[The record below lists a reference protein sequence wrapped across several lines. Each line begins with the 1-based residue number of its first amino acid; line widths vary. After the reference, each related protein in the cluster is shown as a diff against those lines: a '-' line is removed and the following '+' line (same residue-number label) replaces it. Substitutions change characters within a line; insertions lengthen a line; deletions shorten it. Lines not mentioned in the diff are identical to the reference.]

1 MEEKLKSMQKKG
13 SNDLS
18 DIILEKSAKKT
29 EKTKKIMLLL
39 ASLVLFFLIVLI
51 IVKMLNKDTTP
62 ESTIA
67 TQPTQITPIES
78 TTQTTQ
84 ESEDALFSASENE
97 NKENEQL
104 FTKEP
109 IIEQDSETDL
119 KFEEM
124 VRKLKEQD
132 EQQSTTTTNVAKTEE
147 PTKIEEEPSAIS
159 EPAIRQS
166 EPIVTQTQPISTPEI
181 VEPTV
186 IPTQKTTPIQERVI
200 VESKEFVKP
209 IEYKKSHKKEWKPL
223 AKKPISYPQARTKP
237 KHNNISSSFDTPSG
251 YFVQVGATSRAF
263 PDQNFLNKVR
273 NSGYDYIIHNVVIKG
288 RTIKKILVGPYKN
301 RASASNALGNIK
313 TRINPSAY
321 IYRIK

>member
-51 IVKMLNKDTTP
+51 IVKMLNKDTIP
-62 ESTIA
+62 ESNIA
-67 TQPTQITPIES
+67 QPTQITPIDS
-78 TTQTTQ
+78 TTQPEVTQ
-84 ESEDALFSASENE
+84 ESEDALFSATENNNRE
-97 NKENEQL
+97 SEQL
-104 FTKEP
+104 FTQDP
-109 IIEQDSETDL
+109 IIEQNSDTDL

-132 EQQSTTTTNVAKTEE
+132 EQQSNPQVATTQQPVVTV
-147 PTKIEEEPSAIS
+147 PPEEEPSVIS
-159 EPAIRQS
+159 QPV
-166 EPIVTQTQPISTPEI
+166 VTQTTTIPTPEI
-181 VEPTV
+181 VQPTTKT
-186 IPTQKTTPIQERVI
+186 IPEQERV
-200 VESKEFVKP
+200 VVTSKEFTEP
-209 IEYKKSHKKEWKPL
+209 IEYKEKPKKEWKPL
-223 AKKPISYPQARTKP
+223 AKKPISYPQTKTKP
-237 KHNNISSSFDTPSG
+237 KHQSVSNSFNTPSG

-273 NSGYDYIIHNVVIKG
+273 NSGYDYIVHNVVVKG
-288 RTIKKILVGPYKN
+288 KTIKKILVGPYKD
-301 RASASNALGNIK
+301 RSSASNALGDIRTK
-313 TRINPSAY
+313 INPSAY

>member
-51 IVKMLNKDTTP
+51 IVKMLNKDTVP
-62 ESTIA
+62 ESNIA
-67 TQPTQITPIES
+67 QPTQITPIDS
-78 TTQTTQ
+78 TTQQQVTQ
-84 ESEDALFSASENE
+84 ESEDALFSATESNNRES
-97 NKENEQL
+97 EQL
-104 FTKEP
+104 FTQDP
-109 IIEQDSETDL
+109 IIEQDSDTDL

-132 EQQSTTTTNVAKTEE
+132 EQQSNPQIATTEQPAATTPEE
-147 PTKIEEEPSAIS
+147 PPVVVSQ
-159 EPAIRQS
+159 PV
-166 EPIVTQTQPISTPEI
+166 VTQTTTIPTKEI
-181 VEPTV
+181 VQT
-186 IPTQKTTPIQERVI
+186 TKTEPIQERVI
-200 VESKEFVKP
+200 VTSKEFAEP
-209 IEYKKSHKKEWKPL
+209 IEYKEAPKKEWKPL
-223 AKKPISYPQARTKP
+223 EKKPISYPHHAKPKPKP
-237 KHNNISSSFDTPSG
+237 KHQSVSNSFNTPSG

-273 NSGYDYIIHNVVIKG
+273 NSGYDYIVHNVVVKG
-288 RTIKKILVGPYKN
+288 KTIKKILVGPYKS
-301 RASASNALGNIK
+301 RLSASNALGDIK
-313 TRINPSAY
+313 TKINPSAY